1 MVILKPNPS
10 SQLQQRSLLIPLL
23 RLITRPCAALT
34 TIHDRY
40 GDLVLTHFFKKKLL
54 FVRKPEH
61 IEEVFSYEL
70 KNIINRDFLYSALKP
85 VFFDGL
91 INSKYDT
98 WAKQRRLMQPLFTR
112 EAVATWAT
120 LIIAEADSFIDDLIK
135 NQNAEINI
143 SKEIKTLVQT
153 IFIKILF
160 DRPGDDQNAER
171 LFNAIDA
178 ITRGLVPQLV
188 TEIGGKGKLKRLFVF
203 QNRRYTQATQECM
216 TFVYQEIDRKN
227 GQIGQDLI
235 SRLMKAQDKKTGY
248 TMTKEL
254 LKDEAVNLFFASQD
268 TTVNTLVWF
277 FYLIGKHQTVHKKIT
292 EEIRNHKDDL
302 LTQENLWEL
311 SYTKAALYET
321 LRLYPPSTAL
331 IRQPLEDVV
340 IGGQAISKGTTI
352 ILGMYAT
359 HRDEKLWE
367 RPNEFY
373 PERFVNPEMETER
386 HKYAFFPFGGGLHNC
401 IGRHFAELEMMIIIA
416 TLLRAVTFS
425 TDANVKEAVSV
436 TLKPNRDVILS
447 MMPVS
452 A

>member
-1 MVILKPNPS
+1 
-10 SQLQQRSLLIPLL
+10 
-23 RLITRPCAALT
+23 
-34 TIHDRY
+34 
-40 GDLVLTHFFKKKLL
+40 
-54 FVRKPEH
+54 
-61 IEEVFSYEL
+61 
-70 KNIINRDFLYSALKP
+70 
-85 VFFDGL
+85 
-91 INSKYDT
+91 
-98 WAKQRRLMQPLFTR
+98 
-112 EAVATWAT
+112 
-120 LIIAEADSFIDDLIK
+120 
-135 NQNAEINI
+135 
-143 SKEIKTLVQT
+143 
-153 IFIKILF
+153 LF

-188 TEIGGKGKLKRLFVF
+188 TEIWGKGKLKRLFVF
-203 QNRRYTQATQECM
+203 QNRRYKQATQEFM

-302 LTQENLWEL
+302 LTQENLGKL

-401 IGRHFAELEMMIIIA
+401 ISA
-416 TLLRAVTFS
+416 TICSNACSFSSIRVSMSLKTSRIMSISAAPENVTRLPRTPWLTSFNRLPPEVANNSSWLL
-425 TDANVKEAVSV
+425 
-436 TLKPNRDVILS
+436 
-447 MMPVS
+447 
-452 A
+452 